1 VTIQLLDLG
10 KSFGPRTLFEE
21 VSVQLVAG
29 ARYGLVGANG
39 AGKTTLLKILAGDEP
54 ATDGTVS
61 IPKEARVGVLRQDRF
76 LDGEARIV
84 DLAMMGDKITWDLL
98 EQRKAVEAKIES
110 GDADEDTL
118 HEHTEVEERLRLYEG
133 HTLESRAGGVL
144 AGLGIPAEIQKN
156 PLRSLSGGFQ
166 LRVLLAQ
173 VLLGGPDVLMLDEPT
188 NHLDI
193 LSIRWLEGFLQGYR
207 GCAIIISHD
216 RGFLDAVVTDVLDVD
231 FETVTL
237 YRGNYSAFER
247 EKTERRER
255 IEAELA
261 RKQEEIDHKQ
271 SFVDRFGAKATK
283 AKQAQSR
290 QKQIEKI
297 EATMVD
303 LKSSSRRAPR
313 LKFVPERPSGRDV
326 LTVKG
331 ITKSY
336 GDNHVLKDVSLTIR
350 RGERVGII
358 GANGLGKSTLLKI
371 LVERLEADA
380 GEARWGHEARVSYFP
395 QDHKE
400 LMPDARQKVVDYLWQ
415 FCSREGT
422 AFVRGQLGLALFSGD
437 DAEKKVGQ
445 LSGGEAARLLFARM
459 AVEKPNV
466 LILDEPTN
474 HLDLESIE
482 ALSKALTSFEGTVI
496 FVSHDRWFVT
506 KVASRI
512 VEVKADGI
520 VDFPGTY
527 EDYLARS
534 GADHLDKAAVAQ
546 AAKDAKSGKTST
558 PPAAGPNR
566 APAVTLSWEEQKR
579 RRNRARVLEK
589 RRDELTRDIE
599 QGEARL
605 AAIQAEWADP
615 GFIETSPPTRGP
627 ALTKEE
633 KSVGADVEK
642 LIAEWESV
650 ETELAAIGP
659 V

>member
-1 VTIQLLDLG
+1 MTIQLLRLG
-10 KSFGPRTLFEE
+10 KSFGPRTLFED

-29 ARYGLVGANG
+29 SRYGLVGANG

-54 ATDGTVS
+54 ATDGSVS

-98 EQRKAVEAKIES
+98 EQRKAVEAKIEG
-110 GDADEDTL
+110 GDATDDTL

-133 HTLESRAGGVL
+133 HTLESRSGAVL
-144 AGLGIPAEIQKN
+144 AGLGIPADIQKN
-156 PLRSLSGGFQ
+156 ALSTLSGGFQ

-173 VLLGGPDVLMLDEPT
+173 VLIGGPDVLMLDEPT

-207 GCAIIISHD
+207 GCAIVISHD

-231 FETVTL
+231 FETVSL
-237 YRGNYSAFER
+237 YRGNYSAFEK

-261 RKQEEIDHKQ
+261 RKQEDIDHKQ

-326 LTVKG
+326 LTVKDVA
-331 ITKSY
+331 KSY
-336 GDNHVLKDVSLTIR
+336 GDKNVLESVSLTVR

-371 LVERLEADA
+371 LVERLDADR

-400 LMPDARQKVVDYLWQ
+400 LMPDHRQKVVDYLWQ
-415 FCSREGT
+415 FCNQEGT

-466 LILDEPTN
+466 LVLDEPTN

-482 ALSKALTSFEGTVI
+482 ALSKALSTFEGTVI

-527 EDYLARS
+527 EDYLARQ
-534 GADHLDKAAVAQ
+534 GADHLDKAAVVQ
-546 AAKDAKSGKTST
+546 AAKEAKSGRTSS
-558 PPAAGPNR
+558 PPPGG
-566 APAVTLSWEEQKR
+566 APAVPVSWEEQKR
-579 RRNRARVLEK
+579 RRNRLRVLEK

-599 QGEARL
+599 AGEARL

-633 KSVGADVEK
+633 KVVGAKVETMV
-642 LIAEWESV
+642 AEWESV
-650 ETELAAIGP
+650 ETELATIGP